1 MTEQMLQQLCECIER
16 AGQGANLVPWR
27 EVHSQ
32 VIELAASPVPT
43 RVAVRLEPSEY
54 TRAYVAILQPRFAP
68 VEGEPSA
75 VMFRV
80 MSQQDGVASHAQL
93 LAGNGRLIAAGGD
106 YTHAI
111 PRWARLWWIDL
122 LGVVQNQLAVPTPAA
137 ATVDVVVYEMVSAD
151 RQERC

>member
-1 MTEQMLQQLCECIER
+1 MSPEQLQQLCECIER
-16 AGQGANLVPWR
+16 SAQGGNLVPWR
-27 EVHSQ
+27 EIYSETVA
-32 VIELAASPVPT
+32 LAASPAAR

-54 TRAYVAILQPRFAP
+54 TRAFVAIIQPRPAP
-68 VEGEPSA
+68 AEGDPSA

-80 MSQQDGVASHAQL
+80 MSQQDGQASHTQL
-93 LAGNGRLIAAGGD
+93 LAGNGRLVAAGGD

-122 LGVVQNQLAVPTPAA
+122 LGVVQGPAQPPVPAA
-137 ATVDVVVYEMVSAD
+137 ATCDVVVYEMASAD